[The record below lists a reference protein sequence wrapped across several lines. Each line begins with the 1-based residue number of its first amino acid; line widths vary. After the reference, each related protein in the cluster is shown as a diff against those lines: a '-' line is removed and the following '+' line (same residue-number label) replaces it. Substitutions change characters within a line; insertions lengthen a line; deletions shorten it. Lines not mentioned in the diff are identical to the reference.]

1 MNIKKWNINKKFLSK
16 RTTNLYDKSVIK
28 NRFNLIKMNSVK
40 NNENELLTI
49 SDETMSEK
57 DTENEISS
65 NSLNYYEHLFLFYD
79 YLYITIERVNNNLI
93 KIKTSKNLNQ
103 ISSIS
108 SKVLFKFGSI
118 INVSGNKNEIIIKM
132 CDERF
137 TKYNIKW

>member
-79 YLYITIERVNNNLI
+79 YLYNTIERVNNNLI

>member
-1 MNIKKWNINKKFLSK
+1 MKWNTNYIKKLLSK
-16 RTTNLYDKSVIK
+16 RNTNLNDKSVIK

-49 SDETMSEK
+49 SDEIMSEK

-65 NSLNYYEHLFLFYD
+65 NSLNYYEHLFLLSD
-79 YLYITIERVNNNLI
+79 YLYNTKERINNNLI

-108 SKVLFKFGSI
+108 NKVLFKFGSI
-118 INVSGNKNEIIIKM
+118 INVSGNKNEII
-132 CDERF
+132 
-137 TKYNIKW
+137 YS

>member
-1 MNIKKWNINKKFLSK
+1 MKWNTNYIKKLLSK
-16 RTTNLYDKSVIK
+16 RNTNLNDKSVIK

-137 TKYNIKW
+137 AKYNIKW